1 MKKIASFGVGV
12 LLMTAFAS
20 CEKNYTCT
28 CTYPG
33 SSIGTTETSFKSKK
47 KTDAEASCATLN
59 TNAQTLGGACAL

>member
-12 LLMTAFAS
+12 LLLTAFAS

-33 SSIGTTETSFKSKK
+33 ANIGTTETNFKSNKD
-47 KTDAEASCATLN
+47 DAQASCADLN
-59 TNAQTLGGACAL
+59 IDAKVKGGACAL

>member
-33 SSIGTTETSFKSKK
+33 SSVGTTETSFKSKK
-47 KTDAEASCATLN
+47 ADAESSCAALN
-59 TNAQTLGGACAL
+59 VNAQAIGGACAL